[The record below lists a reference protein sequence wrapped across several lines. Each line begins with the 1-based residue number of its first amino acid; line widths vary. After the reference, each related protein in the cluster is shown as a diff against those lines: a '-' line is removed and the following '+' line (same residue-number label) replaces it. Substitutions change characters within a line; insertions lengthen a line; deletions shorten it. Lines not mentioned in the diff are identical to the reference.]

1 MGVANRCQHKT
12 YDSNNI
18 LKMKNVVIC
27 ILILLC
33 VMPISAQRNKKLET
47 KAKTYAEKYERVGN
61 ELSISFVEE
70 NIPMSRQEIYS
81 VFPTLLDKQFK
92 IHDDEIESRDAL
104 GKSVKCSLTRKVT
117 NTGNVNIV
125 GHFKMKLDAK
135 DGKAR
140 ISIQTDG
147 YSYYQDSKISAEEPV
162 CSRPPFVELESNSEK
177 GMKLNEFYY
186 DTFLQLDKNVE
197 SIIKDFCEYWQKVRK

>member
-1 MGVANRCQHKT
+1 
-12 YDSNNI
+12 
-18 LKMKNVVIC
+18 MKNVVIC
-27 ILILLC
+27 ILVLLC

-125 GHFKMKLDAK
+125 GP
-135 DGKAR
+135 R
-140 ISIQTDG
+140 I
-147 YSYYQDSKISAEEPV
+147 
-162 CSRPPFVELESNSEK
+162 F
-177 GMKLNEFYY
+177 
-186 DTFLQLDKNVE
+186 
-197 SIIKDFCEYWQKVRK
+197 

>member
-1 MGVANRCQHKT
+1 
-12 YDSNNI
+12 
-18 LKMKNVVIC
+18 MKNV
-27 ILILLC
+27 LLC
-33 VMPISAQRNKKLET
+33 LLLLLCSMSISAQRNKKLET

-81 VFPTLLDKQFK
+81 VFPALLDKQFK

-104 GKSVKCSLTRKVT
+104 GKSVKCSLTRKVV
-117 NTGNVNIV
+117 NSGNVNII

-135 DGKAR
+135 EGRAR
-140 ISIQTDG
+140 ICIQTDG
-147 YSYYQDSKISAEEPV
+147 YSYSDGAKMNVEEPV

-186 DTFLQLDKNVE
+186 DTFLHLDKDIE
-197 SIIKDFCEYWQKVRK
+197 DIIKNFCEYWQKVRK

>member
-1 MGVANRCQHKT
+1 
-12 YDSNNI
+12 
-18 LKMKNVVIC
+18 MKNV
-27 ILILLC
+27 LLC
-33 VMPISAQRNKKLET
+33 LLVLLCSMPISAQRNKKLET

-70 NIPMSRQEIYS
+70 NIPLSRQEIYS
-81 VFPTLLDKQFK
+81 VFPALLDKQFK

-104 GKSVKCSLTRKVT
+104 GKSVKCSLTRKVV
-117 NTGNVNIV
+117 NSGNVNII

-135 DGKAR
+135 DGRAR
-140 ISIQTDG
+140 ICIQTDG
-147 YSYYQDSKISAEEPV
+147 YSLSDGANMNVEEPV
-162 CSRPPFVELESNSEK
+162 CSRPPFVELESNTEK

-197 SIIKDFCEYWQKVRK
+197 DIIKDFSDYWQKVRK

>member
-1 MGVANRCQHKT
+1 
-12 YDSNNI
+12 
-18 LKMKNVVIC
+18 MKNVLVC
-27 ILILLC
+27 ILVLLC
-33 VMPISAQRNKKLET
+33 AMPISAQRNKKLET

-147 YSYYQDSKISAEEPV
+147 YSLSDGANMNVEEPV

>member
-1 MGVANRCQHKT
+1 
-12 YDSNNI
+12 
-18 LKMKNVVIC
+18 MKNVLTC
-27 ILILLC
+27 ILFLLC

-147 YSYYQDSKISAEEPV
+147 YSLSDGANMNVEEPV

>member
-1 MGVANRCQHKT
+1 
-12 YDSNNI
+12 
-18 LKMKNVVIC
+18 MKNVVIC

-33 VMPISAQRNKKLET
+33 AMPISAQRNKKLET

-147 YSYYQDSKISAEEPV
+147 YSLSDGANMNVEEPV

>member
-1 MGVANRCQHKT
+1 
-12 YDSNNI
+12 
-18 LKMKNVVIC
+18 MKNV
-27 ILILLC
+27 LLC
-33 VMPISAQRNKKLET
+33 LLLLLCSMSISAQRNKKLET

-81 VFPTLLDKQFK
+81 VFPALLDKQFK

-104 GKSVKCSLTRKVT
+104 GKSVKCSLTRKVV
-117 NTGNVNIV
+117 NSGNVNII

-135 DGKAR
+135 EGRAR
-140 ISIQTDG
+140 ICIQTDG
-147 YSYYQDSKISAEEPV
+147 YSYSDGAKMNVEEPV
-162 CSRPPFVELESNSEK
+162 CSRPPFVELESNTEK

-186 DTFLQLDKNVE
+186 DTFLQLDKSVE
-197 SIIKDFCEYWQKVRK
+197 AIIKDFSDYWQKVRK

>member
-1 MGVANRCQHKT
+1 
-12 YDSNNI
+12 
-18 LKMKNVVIC
+18 MKNVLTC
-27 ILILLC
+27 ILFLLC

-61 ELSISFVEE
+61 ELTISFVEE

-81 VFPTLLDKQFK
+81 VFPALLDKQFK

-104 GKSVKCSLTRKVT
+104 GKSVMCSLTRKVI
-117 NTGNVNIV
+117 NTGNINVISN
-125 GHFKMKLDAK
+125 FKMKLDAK

-140 ISIQTDG
+140 ISIRTDG
-147 YSYYQDSKISAEEPV
+147 YSLSDGAKMNVEEPV
-162 CSRPPFVELESNSEK
+162 CSRPPFVELESNTEK

-186 DTFLQLDKNVE
+186 DTFLQLDKSVE
-197 SIIKDFCEYWQKVRK
+197 AIIKDFSEYWQKVRK